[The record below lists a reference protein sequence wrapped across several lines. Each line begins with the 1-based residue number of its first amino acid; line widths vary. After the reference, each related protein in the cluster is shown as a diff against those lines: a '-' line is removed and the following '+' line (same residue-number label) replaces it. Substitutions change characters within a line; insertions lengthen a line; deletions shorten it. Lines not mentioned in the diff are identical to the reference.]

1 MCYLAISYI
10 FFLVSNNSLSVGSI
24 KNDISQLKFSHIG
37 KFKINF
43 ANIIGINKFFNM
55 HSSTITASK
64 FLYNW
69 LLMFVVWIGFTTS
82 FQIPEVITGAIVSF
96 IVVLITAKYFSC
108 CGLEILLPN
117 RLFYI
122 GKYLVVFLIALLKA
136 NFDVAKRVVS
146 PSLPINPGIVEF
158 ETKLNNEF
166 AKMVL
171 ANSITLT
178 PGTLSVDMVG
188 NRFYIHWIDVVSED
202 HEEAHRLIA
211 KDFEDIL
218 IKIFN

>member
-1 MCYLAISYI
+1 M
-10 FFLVSNNSLSVGSI
+10 
-24 KNDISQLKFSHIG
+24 KFNE
-37 KFKINF
+37 KEWFQTTF
-43 ANIIGINKFFNM
+43 ASIIGINKLFNM

-82 FQIPEVITGAIVSF
+82 FQIPELLTGAIVSF
-96 IVVLITAKYFSC
+96 VVVLITAKYFSC
-108 CGLEILLPN
+108 CGLDILLPN
-117 RLFYI
+117 KLFFI
-122 GKYLVVFLIALLKA
+122 AKYFVVFIIALFKA
-136 NFDVAKRVVS
+136 NFDVARRVVS

-158 ETKLNNEF
+158 ETKLTNEF

-188 NRFYIHWIDVVSED
+188 NRFFIHWIDVVSED
-202 HEEAHRLIA
+202 HQEAHRLIA

>member
-1 MCYLAISYI
+1 
-10 FFLVSNNSLSVGSI
+10 
-24 KNDISQLKFSHIG
+24 
-37 KFKINF
+37 
-43 ANIIGINKFFNM
+43 M
-55 HSSTITASK
+55 HSSSITASK

-82 FQIPEVITGAIVSF
+82 FQVPELITGAIVSL

-108 CGLEILLPN
+108 CGLDILLPQK
-117 RLFYI
+117 LFYI
-122 GKYLVVFLIALLKA
+122 IKYFFVFLIALFKA
-136 NFDVAKRVVS
+136 NFDVARRVVT

-158 ETKLNNEF
+158 ETKLDNEF

-178 PGTLSVDMVG
+178 PGTLSVDAVG
-188 NRFYIHWIDVVSED
+188 NRFFIHWIDVVTED
-202 HEEAHRLIA
+202 QVEAHRLIA